1 MKDTDQLIDRAFYE
15 QLDVLTTDEAFSGY
29 SMSYKVQIDERKDP
43 IVQLKASRL
52 GIKNLFDGILN
63 ETKGLK
69 YQITV
74 KALLKKYKLDGE
86 IEFKP
91 VYLYLVTKAI
101 TNH

>member
-1 MKDTDQLIDRAFYE
+1 MKLLKGMQCHIKLKQL
-15 QLDVLTTDEAFSGY
+15 
-29 SMSYKVQIDERKDP
+29 KKKDP
-43 IVQLKASRL
+43 IVQLKASNL
-52 GIKNLFDGILN
+52 SMKNLFNDILN

-101 TNH
+101 TNHWF